1 MGVRVST
8 EGTPGEPAGALQPR
22 ATRGGP
28 DAAPSIGNAL
38 LARAATA
45 LAHEAKNPLHTMALH
60 LHLLTE
66 KLAKLAPEDKAL
78 NRHATALKDGIG
90 KVDSLLKAF
99 AELAVPTN
107 AEPDLGAAL
116 DQALLLFGHEI
127 RNAGA
132 VLGERKGPRS
142 VRVLAAGS
150 TLSELVAH
158 AFLAAV
164 SVARAG
170 ASVQL
175 ELRSDGHR
183 GELIV
188 QVTNAASSI
197 DEADPPLQRARA
209 LARELGADFS
219 LGSTAAGSACLSISM
234 PTSR

>member
-1 MGVRVST
+1 MARGARNDLLAASAGAGS
-8 EGTPGEPAGALQPR
+8 EAEPAA
-22 ATRGGP
+22 
-28 DAAPSIGNAL
+28 AL

-78 NRHATALKDGIG
+78 QRHATALKEGIG

-197 DEADPPLQRARA
+197 DEADPALRQARA
-209 LARELGADFS
+209 LARELGADLS
-219 LGSTAAGSACLSISM
+219 LGSTAAGSARLSISL